1 MKVYLEEQ
9 RFNQPLV
16 IVGLSIAF
24 IVVGFSTMKEWGT
37 ISQGSIG
44 EKIGVLSG
52 LLIILLIAVLF
63 AYLKLKTRI
72 DEKGIQYQYKPL
84 HFSYRL
90 ITWESINNCYV
101 RNYNGISEYGGWGI
115 KFSFRK
121 KKGKSFTT
129 KGNIG
134 LQIELKNGS
143 KILIGT
149 QKKEEI
155 QRVLETYKHK
165 ITTHEI

>member
-16 IVGLSIAF
+16 IIGLSIAF
-24 IVVGFSTMKEWGT
+24 IVVSFSVINKWENVL
-37 ISQGSIG
+37 QGSFG
-44 EKIGVLSG
+44 KKIGILSG
-52 LLIILLIAVLF
+52 LLVILAVAILF
-63 AYLKLKTRI
+63 VYLKLKTRI

-90 ITWESINNCYV
+90 ITWKSISKCYI

-149 QKKEEI
+149 QKKEEL
-155 QRVLETYKHK
+155 QRVLKTYNYKIIAHET
-165 ITTHEI
+165 

>member
-1 MKVYLEEQ
+1 MKVYLEKQ

-24 IVVGFSTMKEWGT
+24 IVVGFSTMKEWET
-37 ISQGSIG
+37 IAQGSFSV
-44 EKIGVLSG
+44 KIGGLSG
-52 LLIILLIAVLF
+52 LLIISLVSLLFVN
-63 AYLKLKTRI
+63 LKLKTRI
-72 DEKGIQYQYKPL
+72 DEKGIYYQYKPL
-84 HFSYRL
+84 HFSFRL
-90 ITWESINNCYV
+90 ITRESISKCYI

-121 KKGKSFTT
+121 NSGRAFTT

-134 LQIELKNGS
+134 LQIELKDGR

-149 QKKEEI
+149 QKKEEL
-155 QRVLETYKHK
+155 QRVINTYQHK
-165 ITTHEI
+165 ITSNEA